1 MGNALLCWRGE
12 KGELRTEM
20 ASLYRGVAERLSSF
34 RYKVK
39 KSGGED
45 LHYNAIDT
53 KANPDLLKEQADLLE
68 SILQVE
74 SIIAEKAKQILA

>member
-1 MGNALLCWRGE
+1 MLGPTSTTPAF
-12 KGELRTEM
+12 
-20 ASLYRGVAERLSSF
+20 SSF
-34 RYKVK
+34 
-39 KSGGED
+39 D
-45 LHYNAIDT
+45 A

>member
-1 MGNALLCWRGE
+1 M
-12 KGELRTEM
+12 KT
-20 ASLYRGVAERLSSF
+20 
-34 RYKVK
+34 
-39 KSGGED
+39 SGGED